1 MGGSTTRKPRS
12 ASVSV
17 AYELENIVAQHN
29 WHIREFVKTPLT
41 FERHKVESLVKSL
54 SSVERLP
61 ALNHEEIMSVVFGLK
76 LTKEERIASMPRLLH
91 LAYNV

>member
-1 MGGSTTRKPRS
+1 MPPSQKFS
-12 ASVSV
+12 CSIF

-76 LTKEERIASMPRLLH
+76 LTKGSGFASMPRLLH